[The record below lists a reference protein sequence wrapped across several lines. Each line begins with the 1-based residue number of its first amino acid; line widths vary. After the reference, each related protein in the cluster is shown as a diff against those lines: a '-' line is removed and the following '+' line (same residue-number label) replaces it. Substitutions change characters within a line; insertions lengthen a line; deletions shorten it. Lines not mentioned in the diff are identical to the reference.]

1 MTKKKRTPVT
11 SLIPQETVESKIF
24 FLRNE
29 KIMLDND
36 LALLYNVETKQ
47 LKRAVNRNLER
58 FPDDF
63 MFKLT
68 REEYKVLRC
77 QFGTLKRGRHAKYLP
92 FCLLRTR
99 YRNALKRA

>member
-1 MTKKKRTPVT
+1 MNKNKRTPLT

-36 LALLYNVETKQ
+36 LAILYNVETKQ
-47 LKRAVNRNLER
+47 LKRAVNRNPER

-68 REEYKVLRC
+68 R
-77 QFGTLKRGRHAKYLP
+77 
-92 FCLLRTR
+92 
-99 YRNALKRA
+99 